1 MGTIIYK
8 AIPVGTNRLVKWNDR
23 NAVNPDKI
31 NTIIS
36 LIVNPQKTVLR
47 ILFIS
52 FVNCMYNIDHLL

>member
-8 AIPVGTNRLVKWNDR
+8 AIPVVTNRLVKWNDR
-23 NAVNPDKI
+23 NAVNPDII

-52 FVNCMYNIDHLL
+52 FVN